1 MTDSKATKPT
11 TEKESKFRVD
21 TADPYINLINR
32 KLRNKEKKLDKIAQ
46 TEAAIKAG
54 DKSVDNQ

>member
-1 MTDSKATKPT
+1 MTDSKTKPIAA
-11 TEKESKFRVD
+11 EKESKFRVD

-46 TEAAIKAG
+46 TEAAMKTG
-54 DKSVDNQ
+54 EK